1 MRVRVRPHHSG
12 VRGVGQS
19 ERSSVVFLVQLR
31 LPGVELIQSAADLAA
46 LLQSLSVL
54 WKLGEDGGGWGED
67 GGRAF
72 RTGPLVPR
80 GIYHKPS
87 ASTTSN
93 DSISGAYIAERF
105 LVTLGL

>member
-54 WKLGEDGGGWGED
+54 WKLGEDGGGWG
-67 GGRAF
+67 GGWGEGIQNWS
-72 RTGPLVPR
+72 TGPTWDLPQ
-80 GIYHKPS
+80 
-87 ASTTSN
+87 T
-93 DSISGAYIAERF
+93 ISKHDIE
-105 LVTLGL
+105 